1 MTYGM
6 CVTCVWPLSVLGSK
20 MSSSDETGRD
30 PMQVRLP
37 IHKTEAGLDS
47 QWGSYGDLCLQLL
60 GRRAGFYSL
69 RNMGSELGEKDRMAG
84 RIC

>member
-6 CVTCVWPLSVLGSK
+6 CVTCVWLLSVLGSK

-47 QWGSYGDLCLQLL
+47 QWGSYGDLWVTSAYSCWEEGQAFIVL
-60 GRRAGFYSL
+60 GTWAVS
-69 RNMGSELGEKDRMAG
+69 
-84 RIC
+84 